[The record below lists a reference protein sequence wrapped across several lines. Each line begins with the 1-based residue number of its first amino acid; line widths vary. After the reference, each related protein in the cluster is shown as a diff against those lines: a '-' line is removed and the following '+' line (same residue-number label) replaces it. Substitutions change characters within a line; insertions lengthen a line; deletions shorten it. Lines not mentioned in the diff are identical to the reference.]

1 MTTVK
6 STMKKSVKKA
16 PVKKEPIKKSVKQPS
31 PETVS
36 APKILAALKCRTLS
50 DKSELTYNIAL
61 DDEQNILLRINGNTG
76 GGYWSSEYVSFD
88 AITSAL
94 EEAPKDRPITSIH
107 LFKIFKGKSSNTPGF
122 LLAILLTEGLLVPF
136 QGKKRQ
142 YAYSDEGTEAFTAKI
157 EKLKKTKA

>member
-6 STMKKSVKKA
+6 STMKKSVKKS
-16 PVKKEPIKKSVKQPS
+16 PVKKAPINKAPAKKQPS

-61 DDEQNILLRINGNTG
+61 DDEENILLRINGNTG

-88 AITSAL
+88 AITNAL
-94 EEAPKDRPITSIH
+94 EEAPKERPITSIH
-107 LFKIFKGKSSNTPGF
+107 LVKVFKGKSSNSPGF
-122 LLAILLTEGLLVPF
+122 LLAVLLTEGLLVPF

-142 YAYSDEGTEAFTAKI
+142 YAYEGSETFMAKVN
-157 EKLKKTKA
+157 KLKKAK